1 MKDLTMNK
9 KDVKKHWGKVFKGA
23 KHNIGTSRIK
33 ILKKK

>member
-23 KHNIGTSRIK
+23 KPKIGTTRIK
-33 ILKKK
+33 ILKNK